1 MAGYSERIKQET
13 EYSILWCSLGSN
25 GCPIRTRTKPYS
37 SSDTIFNNKGEVSHT
52 EKRCRSVILS
62 VLNSFGVRSSCRSF
76 CGMLRAATGYHPV
89 GVGLILSSLNF
100 AHSLL
105 SQMTP
110 LFCAFRSYTQLLYST
125 SGTSSAYLQ
134 QRWRGSDSRNFFVGK
149 KRWIENLLKAH
160 TWLDFT
166 MGASAFFRR
175 RSRAALASP
184 RVAALCHSER
194 SAHHSAP
201 RRRHEW
207 T

>member
-89 GVGLILSSLNF
+89 GVGLMLSSLNF

-110 LFCAFRSYTQLLYST
+110 LFSRRKCAFRSYTQLLYST

-149 KRWIENLLKAH
+149 KKVNREPPEGTHLTRLHN
-160 TWLDFT
+160 
-166 MGASAFFRR
+166 GRVCFFSPTITRR
-175 RSRAALASP
+175 PCQPPCRCPLPQWTLGTPLRSP
-184 RVAALCHSER
+184 
-194 SAHHSAP
+194 
-201 RRRHEW
+201 
-207 T
+207 